1 MALIAEWRT
10 KGESE
15 AILIV
20 DDEDNTVREA
30 LAADPAVLSNFLTDM
45 GDLNTWRGG
54 HSVDDDKRRPEA
66 WGELVIARANTGEV
80 ITMDPERYWEGIY
93 SWFRSRG
100 VDYDTPRPVRQPV
113 RRRGPRARWTGAD
126 GLL

>member
-1 MALIAEWRT
+1 MALFAEWRT
-10 KGESE
+10 DGEIE
-15 AILIV
+15 TILVV

-45 GDLNTWRGG
+45 GDLSTWRGG
-54 HSVDDDKRRPEA
+54 HSVDDDKCSPAA

-80 ITMDPERYWEGIY
+80 ITMDPERYWDGIY

-100 VDYDTPRPVRQPV
+100 VDYDTPLQ
-113 RRRGPRARWTGAD
+113 
-126 GLL
+126 

>member
-1 MALIAEWRT
+1 MALFAEWRT

-30 LAADPAVLSNFLTDM
+30 LVADAAVLSNFLTDM

-54 HSVDDDKRRPEA
+54 CSVDDEQRSPEA
-66 WGELVIARANTGEV
+66 WGELVLARASTGEV
-80 ITMDPERYWEGIY
+80 ITMDPERYWEGIFV
-93 SWFRSRG
+93 WFRSRG
-100 VDYDTPRPVRQPV
+100 VDYDTPPQ
-113 RRRGPRARWTGAD
+113 
-126 GLL
+126 